1 MMSNIKQIQIHGHR
15 GARGLFPENT
25 LTAFIEAVKLGV
37 RTLEMDVVISKDLK
51 VVVSHEEWMNEIF
64 CLQPNGKDIIIN
76 SKEKYNLYKM
86 SYAEIALFNCGSKG
100 NPDFPNQ
107 KNIPEHKPLL
117 SEVINAVETYTKT
130 NHLPEVTYNIEI
142 KSEFAGDNIFHPEPS
157 AFVKLV
163 LNELELHP
171 INNQFI
177 LQSFDV
183 RILQEIKK
191 HKSDVVIGLLI
202 ENKDSLHTNLE
213 RLGFIPNMYNPEFP
227 LVTIE
232 LIKEL
237 HQKNIQ
243 IIPWTVNEVSD
254 MKSLIN
260 MGVDGLITDYPNRA
274 IELIKSV

>member
-1 MMSNIKQIQIHGHR
+1 MMSNIKHIQIHGHR

-37 RTLEMDVVISKDLK
+37 RTLEMDVVISKDMK
-51 VVVSHEEWMNEIF
+51 VVVSHEEWMNEAF
-64 CLQPNGKDIIIN
+64 CLQPNGKDIEIN

-86 SYAEIALFNCGSKG
+86 SYAEIALYDCGSKR

-107 KNIPEHKPLL
+107 KNSPEHKPLL
-117 SEVINAVETYTKT
+117 SEVINAIETYTKT
-130 NHLPEVTYNIEI
+130 NHLTVVTYNIEI
-142 KSEFAGDNIFHPEPS
+142 KSELAGDNIFHPEPS
-157 AFVKLV
+157 TFVKLV
-163 LNELELHP
+163 LNELETHP
-171 INNQFI
+171 INNRFI

-191 HKSDVVIGLLI
+191 NKSEILIGLLI
-202 ENKDSLHTNLE
+202 ENNDNFQTNLD

-227 LVTIE
+227 LVTVE
-232 LIKEL
+232 LIKKL
-237 HQKNIQ
+237 HQKNIK

-254 MKSLIN
+254 MKRLIT